1 MADQQQR
8 RQQGE
13 QQPMGVRQNKGP
25 DDLVGQP
32 GRCGCRHKGEVIG
45 LPQPEPGK
53 ERQQQRAGRQQK
65 QGPEGTSEYGA
76 EFQHGRG
83 QLGKGPP
90 LEEATPF
97 ERRILGQCRP
107 PGCVLEQGKRDH
119 KQQAGQQRQ
128 RRFSQQPQPQPVQ
141 CRHQLRHQ

>member
-1 MADQQQR
+1 MADQQQW

-25 DDLVGQP
+25 DYLVGQP
-32 GRCGCRHKGEVIG
+32 GRRGRRHTGEVIG

-53 ERQQQRAGRQQK
+53 ERQQQRPGRQQK
-65 QGPEGTSEYGA
+65 QGQESRGEHGA
-76 EFQHGRG
+76 ELQHGRG

-90 LEEATPF
+90 LGEATPF

-107 PGCVLEQGKRDH
+107 PGCVLKQGKREQ

-128 RRFSQQPQPQPVQ
+128 RRFSQKPQPHPSQY
-141 CRHQLRHQ
+141 RHPLRH